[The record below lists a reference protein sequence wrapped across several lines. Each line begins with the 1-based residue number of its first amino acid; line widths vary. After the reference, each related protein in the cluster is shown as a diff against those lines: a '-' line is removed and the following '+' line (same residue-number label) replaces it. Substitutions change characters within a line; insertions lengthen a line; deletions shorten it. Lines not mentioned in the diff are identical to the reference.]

1 MSLGPDV
8 RVVERERGLRAGQSG
23 RLEVHAA
30 AHVGGHVST
39 YRLADQ
45 RSGFP
50 IPRDSPAVQDATA
63 YVKQQQDFDDGS
75 SAGRVARSVVVV
87 PSW

>member
-1 MSLGPDV
+1 M
-8 RVVERERGLRAGQSG
+8 
-23 RLEVHAA
+23 
-30 AHVGGHVST
+30 ST

-63 YVKQQQDFDDGS
+63 YEKQQQDLDVGS

-87 PSW
+87 LSW